1 MYISSS
7 FIIAACIQAQT
18 IALGFTFFGVGVVSI
33 IIFSFGYEF
42 STKYDDRQA
51 IQNQNSAAG
60 LNWALNLVAFGMLMA
75 RSISISNSIWMYL
88 VWMGIGCLTM
98 GIYRKVIDAVIIPEL
113 NLDDE
118 LSVAQKT
125 DAEAGLNAPKS
136 TKNWGVALLAGVMTV
151 SLVQCLNTFIRDC
164 DFELSDPH

>member
-1 MYISSS
+1 
-7 FIIAACIQAQT
+7 
-18 IALGFTFFGVGVVSI
+18 
-33 IIFSFGYEF
+33 
-42 STKYDDRQA
+42 
-51 IQNQNSAAG
+51 
-60 LNWALNLVAFGMLMA
+60 MLMA

-125 DAEAGLNAPKS
+125 DAEAVSPPH
-136 TKNWGVALLAGVMTV
+136 TVALITGYPL
-151 SLVQCLNTFIRDC
+151 
-164 DFELSDPH
+164 